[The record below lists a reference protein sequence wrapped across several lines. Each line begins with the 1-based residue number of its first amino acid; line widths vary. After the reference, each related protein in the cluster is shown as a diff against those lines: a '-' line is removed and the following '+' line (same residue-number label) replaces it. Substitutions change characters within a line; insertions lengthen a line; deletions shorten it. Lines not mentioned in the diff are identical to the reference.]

1 MRVEWT
7 PLARRHREDI
17 WLHIAADN
25 VSAACELDEQISET
39 VQRLRAFPES
49 GRAGLIPHTREAYP
63 HEAYRLV
70 YRVADGVVLILA
82 IVHVARQWPPI
93 SEEDL

>member
-1 MRVEWT
+1 VRIEWT

-25 VSAACELDEQISET
+25 VRAACELDEKFSLAVE
-39 VQRLRAFPES
+39 RLGQFPES
-49 GRAGLIPHTREAYP
+49 GRPGLVPQTREAFP
-63 HEAYRLV
+63 QESYRLV
-70 YRVADGVVLILA
+70 YRVADGVILILA
-82 IVHVARQWPPI
+82 LVHVARQWPPI